1 MDPRDLARDT
11 SGTRA
16 YADFL
21 VELAGRVPTQI
32 IPNISVLLCHLNGE
46 VKYVLHACSLLC
58 QKIRA
63 VTPTTCCGWACL
75 MAPYKLL
82 LRVNLAVVLVLGV
95 KIKATGKSNSVT
107 ALKLFLYTSQST
119 RQLVCHVCKFG
130 VTNTQTP
137 VMLCTRPC
145 Y

>member
-46 VKYVLHACSLLC
+46 VKYMYECATCTSIQFTLS
-58 QKIRA
+58 KIQ
-63 VTPTTCCGWACL
+63 G
-75 MAPYKLL
+75 
-82 LRVNLAVVLVLGV
+82 
-95 KIKATGKSNSVT
+95 
-107 ALKLFLYTSQST
+107 
-119 RQLVCHVCKFG
+119 CK
-130 VTNTQTP
+130 
-137 VMLCTRPC
+137 
-145 Y
+145 

>member
-46 VKYVLHACSLLC
+46 VKLVQHVYSLLC
-58 QKIRA
+58 PRFKHKYASFKIIKFPRGKYQ
-63 VTPTTCCGWACL
+63 TDSSDS
-75 MAPYKLL
+75 KI
-82 LRVNLAVVLVLGV
+82 LVLIV
-95 KIKATGKSNSVT
+95 H
-107 ALKLFLYTSQST
+107 L
-119 RQLVCHVCKFG
+119 
-130 VTNTQTP
+130 
-137 VMLCTRPC
+137 
-145 Y
+145 

>member
-21 VELAGRVPTQI
+21 VELAGRVPAQI

-46 VKYVLHACSLLC
+46 VRYVLHVYNLLC

-63 VTPTTCCGWACL
+63 VTLITCYG
-75 MAPYKLL
+75 
-82 LRVNLAVVLVLGV
+82 
-95 KIKATGKSNSVT
+95 
-107 ALKLFLYTSQST
+107 
-119 RQLVCHVCKFG
+119 
-130 VTNTQTP
+130 
-137 VMLCTRPC
+137 
-145 Y
+145 

>member
-1 MDPRDLARDT
+1 MQFTL
-11 SGTRA
+11 SKNQGCNS
-16 YADFL
+16 YH
-21 VELAGRVPTQI
+21 
-32 IPNISVLLCHLNGE
+32 LLWLGM
-46 VKYVLHACSLLC
+46 LDG
-58 QKIRA
+58 
-63 VTPTTCCGWACL
+63 P
-75 MAPYKLL
+75 LL
-82 LRVNLAVVLVLGV
+82 LLQVNLAVVLVLGV

-137 VMLCTRPC
+137 VMLCTCPC